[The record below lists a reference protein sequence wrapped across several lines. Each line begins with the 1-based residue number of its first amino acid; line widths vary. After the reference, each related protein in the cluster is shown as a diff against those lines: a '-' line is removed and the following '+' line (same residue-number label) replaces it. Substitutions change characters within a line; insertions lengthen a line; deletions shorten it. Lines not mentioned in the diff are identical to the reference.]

1 MNTKGFTLVETMVAI
16 TIITLAVAGPMFAAS
31 RAVVA
36 AQGARYQLIASHLA
50 QEGIE
55 YVRLM
60 RDNEYLATRPGGSHV
75 SGDPWDNFLNGSSS
89 YSGSIEQCRTKINST
104 NICTLDPVSAPTM
117 CVGAVG
123 ACSLQ
128 VCPGGTCT
136 VPLYLT
142 AGGIYTQ
149 QSAGNTKTVF
159 TRTIQTYS
167 PTAVDERIDSKVSWS
182 FHGTTYS
189 VTVSDHLTPWQ

>member
-60 RDNEYLATRPGGSHV
+60 RDNEYLATRPGGSHA
-75 SGDPWDNFLNGSSS
+75 SGDPWDNFLNGSMPL
-89 YSGSIEQCRTKINST
+89 YLGSIKQCRTS

-123 ACSLQ
+123 TCSLQ
-128 VCPGGTCT
+128 VCPGGTCNA
-136 VPLYLT
+136 PLYLT
-142 AGGIYTQ
+142 TIGIYTQ
-149 QSAGNTKTVF
+149 QSVGNTKTVF
-159 TRTIQTYS
+159 TRTIQTFS
-167 PTAVDERIDSKVSWS
+167 PATVDERIDSKVSWS
-182 FHGTTYS
+182 FHGINYS

>member
-167 PTAVDERIDSKVSWS
+167 PTAVDERIDSKVSWN
-182 FHGTTYS
+182 FHGTTYL
-189 VTVSDHLTPWQ
+189 VTVSDHLTQWQ